1 MIRNVVFDM
10 GNVLIRFD
18 PVRFVERLGLDSPED
33 RELLLR
39 EIFRSADWPML
50 DWGALDE
57 AGLAALVLPRL
68 PERLHDAARR
78 LIFHWDEPIE
88 PIPGMEALVRAC
100 KEAGLG
106 VYLLSNASARLYD
119 YLKRVP
125 GNAYFD
131 GVVVSAPLRCI
142 KPMPEIYR
150 YLLDQFD
157 LRAEECLFLDDS
169 ALNVCGAKLVGMNA
183 MLFDGDV
190 SAARAAIFGQAAD
203 H

>member
-18 PVRFVERLGLDSPED
+18 PARFVERLGLDSPED

-39 EIFRSADWPML
+39 EIFRSAEWPML

-57 AGLAALVLPRL
+57 AGFEALVLPRI
-68 PERLHDAARR
+68 PERLHDAART
-78 LIFHWDEPIE
+78 LIYHWDEPIE
-88 PIPGMEALVRAC
+88 PIPGMEALARAC

-119 YLKRVP
+119 YWKRVP
-125 GNAYFD
+125 GSAYFD
-131 GVVVSAPLRCI
+131 GMMVSAPLRCI

-150 YLLDQFD
+150 RLLDQFN

-169 ALNVCGAKLVGMNA
+169 ALNVCGAKLAGMNA
-183 MLFDGDV
+183 VIFDGDV
-190 SAARAAIFGQAAD
+190 NAARAAIFGQAAD